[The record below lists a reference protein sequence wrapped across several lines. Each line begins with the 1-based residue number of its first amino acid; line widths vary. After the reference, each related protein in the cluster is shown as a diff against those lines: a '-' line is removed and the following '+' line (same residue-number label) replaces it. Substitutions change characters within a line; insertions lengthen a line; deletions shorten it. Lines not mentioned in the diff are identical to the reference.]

1 MGGAIGEGN
10 RTPAAEFNIWA
21 DPEAAQRVFQEGLD
35 TTMVGLDVTHQA
47 LIKDAHTEAMR
58 SAGRVGKVVAEL
70 MDFYARFHKER
81 YPDLD
86 GSPMHDPVCVAHL
99 IDPTLV
105 EVRDAHIEVD
115 CTTGRAGDARTST
128 GGAASTTPAER
139 EGRVRYRR
147 RALRRAGR
155 RAHQQ
160 PVIVFAAIA
169 PHGGLVFDQPEAPT
183 RQGMEE
189 LGRRFAAA
197 AAEAV
202 IVLTPHGV
210 GLDGHFAVVR
220 SARLEGD
227 ASQWTDEDTHYE
239 GPGEPQLADECIRA
253 LQRANLPALGLTFGS
268 TAAGSSTMPLDW
280 GALIP
285 LSFMRA
291 PAVVVSPCR
300 ALSNEQHVRAG
311 RSLADATGGRRIAL
325 IASADH
331 GHGHSP
337 DGPYG
342 FAAESATYDREIQ
355 ALVRENRLGALQ
367 EWEPGIAV
375 AAKADSFW
383 QLLMLHGAIGNTF
396 DAELLS
402 YEAPT
407 YYGMLTASF
416 TPSG

>member
-1 MGGAIGEGN
+1 M
-10 RTPAAEFNIWA
+10 
-21 DPEAAQRVFQEGLD
+21 
-35 TTMVGLDVTHQA
+35 
-47 LIKDAHTEAMR
+47 
-58 SAGRVGKVVAEL
+58 
-70 MDFYARFHKER
+70 
-81 YPDLD
+81 
-86 GSPMHDPVCVAHL
+86 
-99 IDPTLV
+99 
-105 EVRDAHIEVD
+105 
-115 CTTGRAGDARTST
+115 
-128 GGAASTTPAER
+128 
-139 EGRVRYRR
+139 
-147 RALRRAGR
+147 
-155 RAHQQ
+155 
-160 PVIVFAAIA
+160 IVFAAIA

-197 AAEAV
+197 APDAV

-227 ASQWTDEDTHYE
+227 ASQWTDQDTHYE

-367 EWEPGIAV
+367 EWEPGFAV

-383 QLLMLHGAIGNTF
+383 QLLMLHGAIGKTF